1 MTTILKA
8 RYDAIKNKVFTGAVR
23 LSFPNLYETAKDTL
37 GKDTG
42 KYTLSM
48 MIPKEDKLCYEAL
61 EAAIDHVL
69 QEKFNGKAP
78 KGLRLP
84 IKDGDA
90 EAERTGRDETK
101 GCWVVSAGSPNQPG
115 VVDQYAKDILTKEE
129 RDALERKAQVDP
141 VAAKKLEDV
150 SDLTDKD
157 VYAGCWVRVTLN
169 AFEWG
174 LNKKNPGGVGI
185 SFSLQNVQKV
195 RDDESFSGRVKAS
208 KEFESIES
216 EEDDSDEEAQLARL
230 TGAKR

>member
-8 RYDAIKNKVFTGAVR
+8 RYDSIKNKVFTGAVR
-23 LSFPNLYETAKDTL
+23 LSFPSLYETAQDSK
-37 GKDTG
+37 GNDTG
-42 KYTLSM
+42 KYNLTML
-48 MIPKEDKLCYEAL
+48 IPKSDKACYEAL
-61 EAAIDHVL
+61 NEAIESVMKDVFA
-69 QEKFNGKAP
+69 GKNTKAL
-78 KGLRLP
+78 KLP
-84 IKDGDA
+84 FKDGDA

-129 RDALERKAQVDP
+129 RDALVKKAQVDP
-141 VAAKKLEDV
+141 NAAKKLEDV
-150 SDLTDKD
+150 SELTDKD
-157 VYAGCWVRVTLN
+157 IYAGCWVRVTTN
-169 AFEWG
+169 AYDWG
-174 LNKKNPGGVGI
+174 VKKKNPGGIGI

-230 TGAKR
+230 TGGKK